1 MNYIMIEYRVSAK
14 ANLHLLMIVKPP
26 GSYDPVYKH
35 IFCMPLC
42 EYCTRKYIL
51 INKGKSD
58 R

>member
-26 GSYDPVYKH
+26 GSYDPVY
-35 IFCMPLC
+35 INIFFCMPLC

-51 INKGKSD
+51 INKRKK
-58 R
+58 